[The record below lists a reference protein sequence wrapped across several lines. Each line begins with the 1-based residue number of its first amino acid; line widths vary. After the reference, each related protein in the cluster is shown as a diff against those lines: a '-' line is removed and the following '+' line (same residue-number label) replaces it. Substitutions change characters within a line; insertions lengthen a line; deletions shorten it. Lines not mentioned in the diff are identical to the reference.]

1 VSRGAWLIGVVPLL
15 LMQPEGALGRFPLPE
30 IVGMSGR
37 ENPKAPVE
45 TSHAPLTLLAR
56 PTFMLRR
63 GDIRIEVRVL
73 RHADNRRL
81 AIAWTSDVGSAGATQ
96 RQIDGQD
103 GPVLHVLTLPSQP
116 AANYLFV
123 ATVIDRAG
131 KPRGRAQAQIR
142 LAGDD
147 GA

>member
-1 VSRGAWLIGVVPLL
+1 
-15 LMQPEGALGRFPLPE
+15 
-30 IVGMSGR
+30 
-37 ENPKAPVE
+37 
-45 TSHAPLTLLAR
+45 
-56 PTFMLRR
+56 
-63 GDIRIEVRVL
+63 
-73 RHADNRRL
+73 
-81 AIAWTSDVGSAGATQ
+81 
-96 RQIDGQD
+96 
-103 GPVLHVLTLPSQP
+103 VLTLPSQP